1 LSERC
6 DPAAEDEMMK
16 TLHFSTSVEGG
27 RPAYCVRQG
36 CDGQT
41 GRGRLFTATL
51 LAVVL
56 GLLTGMPLVAAV
68 AEAPT
73 PEISL
78 SLRGVGDATV
88 EQGEPLRITVRLSVP
103 RRVAGEV
110 ELAPATG
117 SWSDAIAVELVAV
130 KGGPLAA
137 RGVLAGRP
145 ATPRATLSAAK
156 IAGGLWVIS
165 SPAMQ
170 LLAPGEYV
178 VRARLALSS
187 GSGWRG
193 EVDTDEIPLRVV
205 APSEAAYRV
214 AQRAINL
221 AHEAMLAGHLEAAA
235 AIIDPIL
242 QRTPDDGRL
251 LTVRAD
257 IADRAGNPLAAL
269 ICLVRAQRAAPTVGV
284 GPPALERVELEARAR
299 AAFHGDNLPPA
310 NPPAWSWPPA
320 TVLAIPESE
329 QLGQMDASGPPLL
342 GKR

>member
-1 LSERC
+1 
-6 DPAAEDEMMK
+6 MMK
-16 TLHFSTSVEGG
+16 TLHLITSVEGG
-27 RPAYCVRQG
+27 RPAFCVRPV

-41 GRGRLFTATL
+41 GRVPLLRVPL

-56 GLLTGMPLVAAV
+56 GLLTGVPLVAAV

-103 RRVAGEV
+103 RGGAGVV

-117 SWSDAIAVELVAV
+117 SWCDAIAVELAAAN
-130 KGGPLAA
+130 GGPVAA
-137 RGVLAGRP
+137 RGVLAGQP
-145 ATPRATLSAAK
+145 ATPQASLSAAK

-165 SPAMQ
+165 SPSMQ
-170 LLAPGEYV
+170 LLAPGAYV

-193 EVDTDEIPLRVV
+193 KVETDEIPLRVV

-214 AQRAINL
+214 AQRVINL

-269 ICLVRAQRAAPTVGV
+269 ICLVRAQRAALTVGV

-299 AAFHGDNLPPA
+299 AALHGDNMPPT

-329 QLGQMDASGPPLL
+329 QLGQVDASGPPLM
-342 GKR
+342 GRR